1 MFPRAP
7 FPIAAAALLTAFALP
22 IHAEPLSNRTEID
35 FFRDVPSRNLKGL
48 ATRSDGRL
56 VAGPTLIELAGSAPA
71 DLFWC
76 LEATGDPDRWLAG
89 SGPDGKIFEITL
101 DAAKKSYA
109 SRERADLEESHI
121 FALAQLPD
129 GSLLAGT
136 SPSGALCLIR
146 DGKQVA
152 RVALP
157 VDSIFDILLLP
168 DAADSNSKPKT
179 QTPKPTPAPAAAL
192 IATGNPGRVYRVD
205 LAKFAASPVVADKI
219 ADPHLLAERG
229 IALFGEIR
237 DRNIRRI
244 ARLADGRIAAGSAP
258 RGNLYAFPA
267 DGGPPEIL
275 QENREAEVTDLLP
288 TEDGGLYA
296 ALTFS
301 GGSGEGRITPSRSKD
316 LPEPLALMPSIGDR
330 FGGRSSLIRVP
341 RNGFPETV
349 ASRNGSA
356 FYRVAR
362 QGDLLVV
369 TGGEQGEM
377 LGYDIAQRLSLT
389 FAGSSS
395 SQLNGLA
402 PIPRQPGR
410 FLVLRNNTPGFAIL
424 DFAAHGPRE
433 AETRRIDLGS
443 PGRLGALRFNRLR
456 DLGDRD
462 LTAELKT
469 SNGSDDVEGWS
480 AWTELKPSDGG
491 WRAEDQRGRYVRL
504 RLKLPENAPAGAQ
517 VDKASLYSLPQNRR
531 PQLQDF
537 RLLSANFAVLPSPE
551 PSTSPVI
558 SLGQLLQEGGKDE
571 DKSRS
576 SLLGSQ
582 IVPAPGMQV
591 VLWTLTDP
599 DGDNVVSTFSVRR
612 DGEDAWSDIA
622 VDTADPF
629 VQFDLSHL
637 RDGVYFTRLV
647 ARETAPRPEADR
659 LVTTFET
666 DDLVVDR
673 TAPEIVTAAVERH
686 DRLCRVSVEGLDTL
700 SLLDGIEVIFNNGA
714 REHTEQPL
722 DGIRDGRAETFVV
735 ELPIERVAN
744 ATAVEITLYDASGNT
759 AVRRLPV
766 AR

>member
-1 MFPRAP
+1 MFSRAL
-7 FPIAAAALLTAFALP
+7 FPIAAAALLTTHALP
-22 IHAEPLSNRTEID
+22 IHAEPLSRRTEID

-56 VAGPTLIELAGSAPA
+56 VAGPTLTELSGTSPA

-76 LEATGDPDRWLAG
+76 LESTGDPARWLAG

-101 DAAKKSYA
+101 DVAKKSYA
-109 SRERADLEESHI
+109 AREFADLDESHV

-136 SPSGALCLIR
+136 SPTGALCLIR

-168 DAADSNSKPKT
+168 DAANSSSKPQTQNSKPAA
-179 QTPKPTPAPAAAL
+179 PPAAAL
-192 IATGNPGRVYRVD
+192 IATGNPGRLYRVD
-205 LAKFAASPVVADKI
+205 LAKFAASPVVADRI
-219 ADPHLLAERG
+219 ADAQLLAERG
-229 IALFGEIR
+229 ITLFGEIR

-267 DGGPPEIL
+267 GGGAPEIL
-275 QENREAEVTDLLP
+275 QENRDAEVTDLLP
-288 TEDGGLYA
+288 TDDGDLYA

-301 GGSGEGRITPSRSKD
+301 GGSGEGRITPSRGKD
-316 LPEPLALMPSIGDR
+316 LPEPLSLMPSAGER
-330 FGGRSSLIRVP
+330 FGGRSSLVWLP
-341 RNGFPETV
+341 RSGFPETV

-362 QGDLLVV
+362 HGDLLVV

-410 FLVLRNNTPGFAIL
+410 FLVLRNNAPGFAIL
-424 DFAAHGPRE
+424 DFAAAGPRE
-433 AETRRIDLGS
+433 AETRRIDLGA
-443 PGRLGALRFNRLR
+443 PGRIGALRFNRLR
-456 DLGDRD
+456 DLADRD
-462 LTAELKT
+462 LDAEIKT

-480 AWTELKPSDGG
+480 AWTRLAPTDGG
-491 WRAEDQRGRYVRL
+491 WRAEDLRGRYVRL
-504 RLKLPENAPAGAQ
+504 RLRLSENSSPAVE
-517 VDKASLYSLPQNRR
+517 VDKASLFNLPQNRR

-551 PSTSPVI
+551 PSTSPVV
-558 SLGQLLQEGGKDE
+558 SLGQLLQDGGKSD
-571 DKSRS
+571 DRSRS
-576 SLLGSQ
+576 GLLGSQ
-582 IVPAPGMQV
+582 VVPAPGMQV
-591 VLWTLTDP
+591 VLWTLSDP
-599 DGDNVVSTFSVRR
+599 DGDNFVSTFSLRR
-612 DGEDAWSDIA
+612 DGEDTWSDIA
-622 VDTADPF
+622 VDTADSF

-647 ARETAPRPEADR
+647 TRETAPRSEADR

-673 TAPEIVTAAVERH
+673 TPPEIVNAAVERH
-686 DRLCRVSVEGLDTL
+686 ERFCRVSVEGLDTL
-700 SLLDGIEVIFNNGA
+700 SLLDGIEVIFNNGT
-714 REHTEQPL
+714 REHTEQPV
-722 DGIRDGRAETFVV
+722 DGIRDGRAETFVIEV
-735 ELPIERVAN
+735 PVERVAN
-744 ATAVEITLYDASGNT
+744 ATAVEITLYDANGNT

-766 AR
+766 GR